1 MIQRKKGKH
10 DQEPKKKKNR
20 MGLLIN
26 EIIVILMR
34 NYIYSHIDLPNFI
47 VLKQNNEKFTLK
59 SETNFFNSTRSS
71 IGKIAHFPIN

>member
-26 EIIVILMR
+26 EIIAILMR
-34 NYIYSHIDLPNFI
+34 NYIYRNIDLPNFI

-59 SETNFFNSTRSS
+59 SETYFFNSTRSS
-71 IGKIAHFPIN
+71 IGKMAHSSMN